1 MANLN
6 DLLDQF
12 EPKLQKAFFEA
23 IQEITSKAQVNQIIK
38 ALERGDIEGAI
49 QAIYLDG
56 AAFYKFEQIISE
68 AYGAGGFTTIQ
79 ALGKLKDRFGAQF
92 VVRFNPR
99 NPRAELYLS
108 QESSTLITNIINEQR
123 EIIRERLRAGMAE
136 GINPRNMALDIVG
149 RIDRATRQR
158 VGGIIGLSAPQEEAL
173 RKALQELIEGDYAA
187 YLERKRRDKRFDRTV
202 LKAQRE
208 GKPLT
213 QAQISKM
220 INRYADRLLQLRGVT
235 ISRTEAHR
243 ALNAAQYEALQ
254 QLVDTG
260 KVQANQI
267 RRVWDATGDIRT
279 RYSHMAMEGQSV
291 GLSED
296 FVTPTGKRMRYPGDP
311 KGGAAETINCRCT
324 AKVRIDY
331 FANVK

>member
-1 MANLN
+1 MAKLN

-12 EPKLQKAFFEA
+12 EPRLQQAFFEA
-23 IQEITSKAQVNQIIK
+23 IQEITSKAQVKQIIK

-56 AAFYKFEQIISE
+56 AAFYKFEQLISE
-68 AYGAGGFTTIQ
+68 AYGAGGIATIQ
-79 ALGKLKDRFGAQF
+79 NLGTLKDRFGAQF
-92 VVRFNPR
+92 VVRFNAR
-99 NPRAELYLS
+99 NPRAEQWLA

-123 EIIRERLRAGMAE
+123 KIIRDRLRLGMAQ
-136 GINPRNMALDIVG
+136 GVNPRNLALDIIG
-149 RIDRATRQR
+149 RIDRATQTR

-173 RKALQELIEGDYAA
+173 RKAVQELIEGDYAA
-187 YLERKRRDKRFDRTV
+187 YLERTRRDKRFDRTV
-202 LKAQRE
+202 AKAQRE

-267 RRVWDATGDIRT
+267 RRVWDATGDMRT
-279 RYSHMAMEGQSV
+279 RRSHMIMDSQSV
-291 GLSED
+291 GLNED
-296 FVTPTGKRMRYPGDP
+296 FRSPTGRSLRYPGDP

-324 AKVRIDY
+324 TNVRIDY
-331 FANVK
+331 FANVQ